1 MSLKQIHVLD
11 KIVIKE
17 HRKLKRELKILEIK
31 KNIYNKIN
39 EIMSSIVDTYY
50 DIINRFTYDDKRLA
64 YAKKR

>member
-31 KNIYNKIN
+31 KNIYDKIN
-39 EIMSSIVDTYY
+39 EVMSSIVDTYY
-50 DIINRFTYDDKRLA
+50 DIINRFTYDDKTLA